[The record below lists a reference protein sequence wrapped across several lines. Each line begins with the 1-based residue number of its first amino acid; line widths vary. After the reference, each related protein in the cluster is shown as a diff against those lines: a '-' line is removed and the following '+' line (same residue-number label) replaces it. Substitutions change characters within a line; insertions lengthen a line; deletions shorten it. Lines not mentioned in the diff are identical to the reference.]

1 MKRKELPERERLTAG
16 YLKSFFDRIAPSVIR
31 FYPDTFVC
39 GNSWRCVW
47 AIREYPP
54 VTEEQALLSHIG
66 DRAGVTLHVYTRI
79 VDGAEQRQILLNA
92 TRKNRMLSGSENLQ
106 EAATGAG
113 NLTDIERLLEDL
125 RREREPLLHC
135 AVFLELSADT
145 QESLNLLQTEV
156 QTELTRNRI
165 TADRLFLRQKEGFQS
180 CLPGGKNHF
189 GSEYERVLPASAVAN
204 LYPFSYS
211 GRTDPHGFYIGRDR
225 FGTNILADTDSRTG
239 ERSNGNVLI
248 LGNSGQGKSYLLK
261 LLLTNLRMQG
271 KSVICLDAESE
282 YADLTESLGGCY
294 LDLME
299 GTYRINPL
307 DPKRWADAISKEDA
321 DCPDAF
327 RERAVLDQHISF
339 LRDFFRAYKDFT
351 DPQLDAIGI
360 LLTKLYENFGIGR
373 TADLSDLRPTD
384 YPILSDLYSLAE
396 EEYKQAEDGEAP
408 LFTRELLREICL
420 GLHSMCVGN
429 ESRFFNG
436 HTNLTDSRFLTFG
449 VKGLLDTNRK
459 LRDAM
464 LFNILSYMNHRLLT
478 DGNTVASID
487 EAYLFLSNL
496 TTIEYIRNA
505 MKRVRKKNSAVLLAS
520 QNIDD
525 FLAPDVREY
534 TKPLFAIPA
543 NRFLFY
549 PGHKGLLRCAVHL
562 ACGIRPDRP
571 SGARRLPLPLR
582 QCKVS
587 PAGASPGLSGKAVR
601 RCGREVRT
609 DARKADYKP

>member
-31 FYPDTFVC
+31 FYPDSFVC

-106 EAATGAG
+106 EAATGVG

-145 QESLNLLQTEV
+145 QESLKLLQTEV

-282 YADLTESLGGCY
+282 YTDLTESLGGCY

-307 DPKRWADAISKEDA
+307 EPKRWADAISKEDA

-449 VKGLLDTNRK
+449 VKGLMDTNRK

-549 PGHKGLLRCAVHL
+549 PGHVEQRDFCDALS
-562 ACGIRPDRP
+562 I
-571 SGARRLPLPLR
+571 
-582 QCKVS
+582 S
-587 PAGASPGLSGKAVR
+587 PAEYALIDHPERGVCLYH
-601 RCGREVRT
+601 CGNARYLLQVQAPEFQAKLFG
-609 DARKADYKP
+609 DAGGR

>member
-1 MKRKELPERERLTAG
+1 MKRKELPERERLTAA

-31 FYPDTFVC
+31 FYPDNFVC

-106 EAATGAG
+106 EAATGVG

-125 RREREPLLHC
+125 RHEREPLLHC
-135 AVFLELSADT
+135 AVFLELAADT

-165 TADRLFLRQKEGFQS
+165 TADRLFLRQKEGFLS

-211 GRTDPHGFYIGRDR
+211 GRTDPHGFSIGRDR

-307 DPKRWADAISKEDA
+307 EPKRWADASSKEDA
-321 DCPDAF
+321 DCPDGF

-339 LRDFFRAYKDFT
+339 LRDFFRAYKDFS

-396 EEYKQAEDGEAP
+396 DEYRQAEDGEAP

-549 PGHKGLLRCAVHL
+549 PGHVEQRDFCDALS
-562 ACGIRPDRP
+562 I
-571 SGARRLPLPLR
+571 
-582 QCKVS
+582 S
-587 PAGASPGLSGKAVR
+587 PAEYALIDHPERGVCLYH
-601 RCGREVRT
+601 CGNARYLLQVQAPEFQAKLFG
-609 DARKADYKP
+609 DAGGR

>member
-1 MKRKELPERERLTAG
+1 MKRKELPERERLTAA

-31 FYPDTFVC
+31 FYPDSFVC

-66 DRAGVTLHVYTRI
+66 DRAGVTLHAYTRI

-106 EAATGAG
+106 EAATGVG

-135 AVFLELSADT
+135 AVFLELAAD
-145 QESLNLLQTEV
+145 SLDALKLLQTEV
-156 QTELTRNRI
+156 MTELTRNRI
-165 TADRLFLRQKEGFQS
+165 TADRLFLRQKDGFQS
-180 CLPGGKNHF
+180 CLPGSKNHF

-282 YADLTESLGGCY
+282 YVDLTESLGGCY

-307 DPKRWADAISKEDA
+307 EPKRWADAISKEDA

-420 GLHSMCVGN
+420 GLHSNFCVKVD
-429 ESRFFNG
+429 F
-436 HTNLTDSRFLTFG
+436 
-449 VKGLLDTNRK
+449 
-459 LRDAM
+459 
-464 LFNILSYMNHRLLT
+464 
-478 DGNTVASID
+478 
-487 EAYLFLSNL
+487 
-496 TTIEYIRNA
+496 
-505 MKRVRKKNSAVLLAS
+505 RV
-520 QNIDD
+520 
-525 FLAPDVREY
+525 
-534 TKPLFAIPA
+534 
-543 NRFLFY
+543 
-549 PGHKGLLRCAVHL
+549 
-562 ACGIRPDRP
+562 
-571 SGARRLPLPLR
+571 
-582 QCKVS
+582 
-587 PAGASPGLSGKAVR
+587 
-601 RCGREVRT
+601 
-609 DARKADYKP
+609 

>member
-31 FYPDTFVC
+31 FYPDSFVC
-39 GNSWRCVW
+39 GNSWCCVW

-66 DRAGVTLHVYTRI
+66 DRAGVTLHAYTRI

-106 EAATGAG
+106 EAATGVG

-135 AVFLELSADT
+135 AVFLELAADT

-307 DPKRWADAISKEDA
+307 EPKRWADAISKEDA

-384 YPILSDLYSLAE
+384 YPILSDLYDTIQDAYDNYDAAGL
-396 EEYKQAEDGEAP
+396 YP
-408 LFTRELLREICL
+408 REMLRDLLL
-420 GLHSMCVGN
+420 GLHSMCRGADA
-429 ESRFFNG
+429 RFFNG
-436 HTNLTDSRFLTFG
+436 HTNITNSKFLVFC
-449 VKGLLDTNRK
+449 VKELDNMAENLRNTLLFS
-459 LRDAM
+459 L
-464 LFNILSYMNHRLLT
+464 LSYMSDQLLT
-478 DGNTVASID
+478 LGNSVAAID
-487 EAYLFLSNL
+487 ELYLWLSDP
-496 TTIEYIRNA
+496 TVITYIRNA
-505 MKRVRKKNSAVLLAS
+505 LKRVRKKESALFLAS
-520 QNIDD
+520 QNLED
-525 FLAPDVREY
+525 FTQPGIREL
-534 TKPLFAIPA
+534 TRPLFSIPVHQFIFNGGNVDKKFFMDNLQLEESEYA
-543 NRFLFY
+543 LIRDPQRGSCLYKCGNERYLLQVQAPEYKQALF
-549 PGHKGLLRCAVHL
+549 GT
-562 ACGIRPDRP
+562 
-571 SGARRLPLPLR
+571 
-582 QCKVS
+582 
-587 PAGASPGLSGKAVR
+587 AG
-601 RCGREVRT
+601 GR
-609 DARKADYKP
+609 

>member
-31 FYPDTFVC
+31 FYPDSFVC

-92 TRKNRMLSGSENLQ
+92 TRKNRMLSSSENLQ
-106 EAATGAG
+106 EAATGVG

-145 QESLNLLQTEV
+145 QESLKLLQTEV

-180 CLPGGKNHF
+180 CLPGGRNHF

-299 GTYRINPL
+299 DTYRINPL
-307 DPKRWADAISKEDA
+307 EPKQWADAVSRDDT

-396 EEYKQAEDGEAP
+396 KEYRQAEDGEAP

-449 VKGLLDTNRK
+449 VKGLMDTNRK

-549 PGHKGLLRCAVHL
+549 PGHVEQRDFCDALSISSAEYALIDHPERGVCLYHCGNARYLLQVQA
-562 ACGIRPDRP
+562 PDFQAKLF
-571 SGARRLPLPLR
+571 GD
-582 QCKVS
+582 
-587 PAGASPGLSGKAVR
+587 AG
-601 RCGREVRT
+601 GR
-609 DARKADYKP
+609 